1 MRKAYIAS
9 YKIDAEGEEIETIL
23 FEDKFWSPALS
34 GKWNELFEKF
44 KHGDD
49 KLRGWYSDEYNVRL
63 IASLKSG
70 E

>member
-9 YKIDAEGEEIETIL
+9 YKTNAEGEEIETIL
-23 FEDKFWSPALS
+23 SEDEFWSPTLS
-34 GKWNELFEKF
+34 RKWDELYEKF

-49 KLRGWYSDEYNVRL
+49 KLMGWYSDEYNVSL